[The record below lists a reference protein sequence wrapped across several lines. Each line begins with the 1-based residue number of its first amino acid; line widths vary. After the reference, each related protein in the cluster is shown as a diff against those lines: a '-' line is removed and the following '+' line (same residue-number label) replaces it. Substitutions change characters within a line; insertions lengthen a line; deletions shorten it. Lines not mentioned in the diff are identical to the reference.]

1 MAAAVLLGFD
11 DSTAALLFYE
21 IVEGAGLLA
30 TLATRFEPRVH
41 EARAMTS
48 PLARARTASWV
59 SSVTGGSR
67 EPASCID
74 RRIACPGPAR

>member
-1 MAAAVLLGFD
+1 MAAAVLLGLA

-48 PLARARTASWV
+48 PQAA
-59 SSVTGGSR
+59 
-67 EPASCID
+67 
-74 RRIACPGPAR
+74 

>member
-30 TLATRFEPRVH
+30 TLPTRFEPRVH
-41 EARAMTS
+41 EARA
-48 PLARARTASWV
+48 
-59 SSVTGGSR
+59 
-67 EPASCID
+67 
-74 RRIACPGPAR
+74 RRPRWPGRGRLRR